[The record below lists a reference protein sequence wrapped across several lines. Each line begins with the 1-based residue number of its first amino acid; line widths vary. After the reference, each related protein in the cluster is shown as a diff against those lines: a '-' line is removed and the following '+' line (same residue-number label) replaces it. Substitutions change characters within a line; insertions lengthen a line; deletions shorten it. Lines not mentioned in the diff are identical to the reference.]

1 MAGSIGGLRP
11 RRIGREQ
18 CHDRAG
24 GPVKRAEFIMSEMK
38 QGIDKIEKVED
49 SAPMP
54 AELQS
59 APQSA

>member
-1 MAGSIGGLRP
+1 MAGSTGGLRP
-11 RRIGREQ
+11 RRIGRER

-38 QGIDKIEKVED
+38 QGIGMIRKIED

-54 AELQS
+54 AELES
-59 APQSA
+59 APESA